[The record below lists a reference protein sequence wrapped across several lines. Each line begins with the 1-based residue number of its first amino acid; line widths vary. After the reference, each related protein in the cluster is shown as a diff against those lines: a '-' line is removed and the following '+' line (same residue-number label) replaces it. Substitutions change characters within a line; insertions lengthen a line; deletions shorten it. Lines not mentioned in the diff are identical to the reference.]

1 MSLKFYEINLDYIDF
16 LSLFA
21 PHLFKNKKESQ
32 KNSRKYIGIVLSV
45 NSLDYFVPLS
55 SFKEKH
61 KNMRETVD
69 FIKIKDFAVLNI
81 NNMSPASS
89 NDYKFLD
96 INSVADKNYQNLL
109 RNEYRF
115 IKAIEEKI
123 IKNAK
128 TVYIHKKLNGNKTG
142 LSKRCND
149 FSLLETKCAEWQAK
163 PHSSKK

>member
-21 PHLFKNKKESQ
+21 PHLFKNKKASQ

-81 NNMSPASS
+81 NNMFPASS
-89 NDYKFLD
+89 NDCKFLD

-115 IKAIEEKI
+115 IKTIEEKI

-149 FSLLETKCAEWQAK
+149 FLLLETKCAEWQTK
-163 PHSSKK
+163 HHLSKK